1 MVSGSRTLS
10 RCLLNRSLGKSTFEK
25 DKTHEGSRLTRTW
38 QSREAQKTSKWSRK
52 RWWYADWKDEYGEI
66 VSKPVG
72 QESLSGASTTQCTM
86 RLALCLALQAV
97 LILMIILRVVIPGT
111 TEREEFVTST
121 SIRTDSSIR
130 LSTSTKSGHS
140 SLKTP
145 AKILTP
151 RKLL

>member
-72 QESLSGASTTQCTM
+72 QEGLSGASTQCAM
-86 RLALCLALQAV
+86 RLTHCLALQAV
-97 LILMIILRVVIPGT
+97 LIFLIILRVVIPDT

-121 SIRTDSSIR
+121 SIRTDSSIL